1 MSSMTSTTEYT
12 SLRRDSATNGT
23 SLINSSSSFLKLP
36 SHPVVSHAAPSTSV
50 WALPMGISSTSSLG
64 TKTITFDELRKTMS
78 SNPSS
83 LASSHQN
90 PSSNS
95 YSQTWERTHQT
106 SAFAPDDFELKT
118 SSDHS
123 GIGKVAT
130 AAPPISASLPKKPK
144 IKVEESSPDVSQSQN
159 TAKGGTK
166 AQSYLDESAAYG
178 EQLKVLSELQKTQEK
193 LAKARTRFN
202 EVRSQAAITKTLL
215 EKEEKKRK
223 EAENKAR
230 QLQEAVEALSSCN
243 KEVKRSEVEVQT
255 LSPTLSQKSTQT
267 GQNRPMEHASTQTVF
282 ENPNPIDVTPTL
294 EELRQGEIENEYP
307 LDQLKLA
314 HAGELTGK
322 LRGIRGTKLEEN
334 SELKRQMLAHMQK
347 FAEVSAEL
355 EQLRSTQR
363 ESEDALQ
370 RQRKDHAEQLTGLR
384 GEMEARKIEALA
396 ARFPTAAKLLIAAY
410 IRLEILG
417 KRKRE
422 DGEEDV

>member
-1 MSSMTSTTEYT
+1 
-12 SLRRDSATNGT
+12 
-23 SLINSSSSFLKLP
+23 
-36 SHPVVSHAAPSTSV
+36 
-50 WALPMGISSTSSLG
+50 MGISSTSSLG

-202 EVRSQAAITKTLL
+202 EVRSRAAITK
-215 EKEEKKRK
+215 
-223 EAENKAR
+223 
-230 QLQEAVEALSSCN
+230 
-243 KEVKRSEVEVQT
+243 
-255 LSPTLSQKSTQT
+255 P
-267 GQNRPMEHASTQTVF
+267 
-282 ENPNPIDVTPTL
+282 
-294 EELRQGEIENEYP
+294 P
-307 LDQLKLA
+307 LV
-314 HAGELTGK
+314 
-322 LRGIRGTKLEEN
+322 EEN

-396 ARFPTAAKLLIAAY
+396 ARFPAASKLLIAAY
-410 IRLEILG
+410 IRLE
-417 KRKRE
+417 
-422 DGEEDV
+422 